1 MRGNKVGKIN
11 RRLKPD
17 DGGPRSKRGGVRCL
31 DFILL
36 VAASNWRVLS
46 RGDMIDQEQ
55 DMGYRLSLLSL
66 NTVLEVSGTAEKP
79 EKQKAYRLERTK

>member
-1 MRGNKVGKIN
+1 MRTTLGRQVWLEQSVRGHKVGKIN

-46 RGDMIDQEQ
+46 RGDMIW
-55 DMGYRLSLLSL
+55 L
-66 NTVLEVSGTAEKP
+66 P
-79 EKQKAYRLERTK
+79 F